1 MTAIIAAT
9 PEGQPSEEG
18 SSPLVR
24 LQRVAVKFVR
34 ELFAGCPPGAYHWEE
49 ASRSQDQ
56 EGSEIWIGTEYPI
69 NPSIVA
75 KRPAVVIGRGPAAFQ
90 GIGIGDQA
98 FFDQVTGGF
107 VKMDM
112 MPVTLTVSVLSRVG
126 FEAEELGFFIMKYM
140 WSLRTEMMR
149 GNNFIMY
156 MGQRPSISPP
166 SPPGALLGGLQSD
179 SDWVAVTVSFPVFLQ
194 HMEVV
199 VPLNKPILREV
210 TFTATVE
217 RPTPPTP
224 ASAFLGTSAVGAA
237 LPQTDSSEAQSA
249 ELLTVHF
256 KT

>member
-1 MTAIIAAT
+1 MTAIHETT

-24 LQRVAVKFVR
+24 LQRVAIKFVR
-34 ELFAGCPPGAYHWEE
+34 ELFQDCPPGAYHWEP
-49 ASRSQDQ
+49 SKGSQDQ
-56 EGSEIWIGTEYPI
+56 EGSEIWIGGEYPV
-69 NPSIVA
+69 NPSHVG
-75 KRPAVVIGRGPAAFQ
+75 KRPAVVVGRGPAAFQ

-98 FFDQVTGGF
+98 FFDQTTGGF

-112 MPVTLTVSVLSRVG
+112 MPVTLTVSVLSKVAT
-126 FEAEELGFFIMKYM
+126 EAEELGFFIMKYM
-140 WSLRTEMMR
+140 WSLRAEMMK

-166 SPPGALLGGLQSD
+166 TPPGALLGGPQAD

-199 VPLNKPILREV
+199 VPLNKPILQEV

-224 ASAFLGTSAVGAA
+224 MSAFLGTSAVGAA